1 MVGMCHDQTRR
12 VLSIFLELT
21 LFYGA
26 VDAEAKTMTC
36 R

>member
-12 VLSIFLELT
+12 VLPFFLELT

-26 VDAEAKTMTC
+26 VDAEAKTTAC